1 MSRWALVPIKG
12 FDRAKSRLSEILA
25 PHERERLARE
35 LFEHVVLVLRESPS
49 IDRVA
54 VVSDSLEVCAY
65 AERMGVVALPDAEGS
80 EGLAGVVDTALL
92 DLQLRGATSV
102 IICMGDLPDLT
113 RQDIVGVV
121 EQLDQSEVVL
131 VPDLSQRGTN
141 VIGVRPPTVLPSC
154 LGHEDSLRRH
164 RDLARDLG
172 LTVSVQLSSTIG
184 FDVDHPGDLARLRGR

>member
-35 LFEHVVLVLRESPS
+35 LFEHVVRVLRESPS
-49 IDRVA
+49 IDGIA
-54 VVSDSLEVCAY
+54 VVSDSLEVRAC
-65 AERMGVVALPDAEGS
+65 AERLGVIALRDADGT

-102 IICMGDLPDLT
+102 IICMGDLPDLAV
-113 RQDIVGVV
+113 QDIIGVV
-121 EQLDQSEVVL
+121 EQLDKSEVVL

-141 VIGVRPPTVLPSC
+141 VIAVRPATVLPSC

-164 RDLARDLG
+164 CELARDLG

-184 FDVDHPGDLARLRGR
+184 FDVDHPRDLARLRGR